1 MVKVSLPLTIRNIRV
16 FANDVAVV
24 AKNPSDFMGTHLGES
39 EKLTKGILASTTG
52 KVLVID
58 EAYGLDCGSNK
69 GAADPYKTAV
79 VDTIV
84 AEVQST
90 PGEDRCVL
98 LLGYKEQ
105 MEAMFEN
112 VNPGLSRRFPISSAF
127 TFEDFT
133 QEELGRILELKL
145 RQSGFK
151 AMDQGKR
158 VALEVLDR
166 ARNRPNFGNA
176 GEVDILLNSAKARHQ
191 KRVSEG
197 ATKQPELEA
206 VDFDED
212 FDRAE
217 RSETNIRMLFKDTVG
232 CDQIVSILEGYQ
244 AQVHSHKK
252 LDLDPKEGVPFTF
265 LFRGPPGTGKT
276 STARKMGKVFYDM
289 GFLAKAEVVEC
300 SASDLVGQYVGHTGP
315 QVRKK
320 LDNALG
326 RVLFIDE
333 AYRLAE
339 GHFAK
344 EAVDELVDCLT
355 KERYQ
360 GRMVV
365 ILAGYDDDINRLLS
379 VNPGLSS
386 RFPEVVSFN
395 SLAPGEWI
403 ELLLTRL
410 RQKQNRIK
418 GKAKLDISAL
428 ERMDPHLEEA
438 LWEAFKKLAELKG
451 WANARDVETL
461 VKSIFGKV
469 IKRGDGP
476 RLVVSGELVKG
487 ELDAMYEERKK
498 RDLVEPRVAAPSPVK
513 SRDFGSSSPA
523 TSTSTSTKT
532 STSTPDAPLDGK
544 PDELKQK
551 ASDKGEASLR
561 DAGVS
566 DEVWE
571 QLELDK
577 QAEAARKKRAESLRR
592 KLASEASEALRQRIV
607 DELIKEEERVKRE
620 AEEKK
625 KLHETG
631 LCPAGFEW
639 IRQEGGYR
647 CAGGSHFAG
656 DGGLG

>member
-1 MVKVSLPLTIRNIRV
+1 M
-16 FANDVAVV
+16 
-24 AKNPSDFMGTHLGES
+24 
-39 EKLTKGILASTTG
+39 TKGILASTIG

-58 EAYGLDCGSNK
+58 EAYSLGSDSNN
-69 GAADPYKTAV
+69 GYTDPYKTAV

-90 PGEDRCVL
+90 PGENRCVL

-112 VNPGLSRRFPISSAF
+112 VNPGLSRRFPIASAF
-127 TFEDFT
+127 TFEDFS
-133 QEELGRILELKL
+133 QEELGRILDLKL
-145 RQSGFK
+145 RQGGFK
-151 AMDQGKR
+151 ATDQGKR

-176 GEVDILLNSAKARHQ
+176 GEVDILLDSAKARHQ
-191 KRVSEG
+191 KRVSAG
-197 ATKQPELEA
+197 ATKRHELEA
-206 VDFDED
+206 VDFDEE

-217 RSETNIRMLFKDTVG
+217 RSETNIGMLFKDTVG
-232 CDQIVSILEGYQ
+232 CDGIVSILEGYQ
-244 AQVHSHKK
+244 AQVRALKK
-252 LDLDPKEGVPFTF
+252 HDLDPKEGVPFTF

-276 STARKMGKVFYDM
+276 STARKMGKVFYDL
-289 GFLAKAEVVEC
+289 GFLTKAEVVEC

-315 QVRKK
+315 RVRKR

-326 RVLFIDE
+326 RVLFVDE

-365 ILAGYDDDINRLLS
+365 ILAGYDEDINRLLA

-386 RFPEVVSFN
+386 RFPEVISFS
-395 SLAPGEWI
+395 SLAPGECI
-403 ELLLTRL
+403 MLLVKRL
-410 RQKQNRIK
+410 KQKRDKLKPK
-418 GKAKLDISAL
+418 GKLDLSAL
-428 ERMDPHLEEA
+428 ELMDPQLESDLLEG
-438 LWEAFKKLAELKG
+438 FKKLAELKG

-461 VKSIFGKV
+461 AKSIFGKV
-469 IKRGDGP
+469 IKRGDG
-476 RLVVSGELVKG
+476 LVVSGDIVKG

-498 RDLVEPRVAAPSPVK
+498 RDGVGPRVAAHYPVQ
-513 SRDFGSSSPA
+513 SRGFEPPGPA
-523 TSTSTSTKT
+523 TSTSTKT
-532 STSTPDAPLDGK
+532 STSASGAPPDGK
-544 PDELKQK
+544 PDEPKTK
-551 ASDKGEASLR
+551 ASGKGEASVR

-571 QLELDK
+571 QLEQDK
-577 QAEAARKKRAESLRR
+577 QAEAARKKRAESLKR
-592 KLASEASEALRQRIV
+592 KLATEASEALRQRIV
-607 DELIKEEERVKRE
+607 DELIKEEERMEKE

-625 KLHETG
+625 KLKERG
-631 LCPAGFEW
+631 LCPMGYEW
-639 IRQEGGYR
+639 IRQGDGYR
-647 CAGGSHFAG
+647 CAGGSHFVG
-656 DGGLG
+656 DGEMA

>member
-1 MVKVSLPLTIRNIRV
+1 M
-16 FANDVAVV
+16 
-24 AKNPSDFMGTHLGES
+24 
-39 EKLTKGILASTTG
+39 TKGILASTVG

-58 EAYGLDCGSNK
+58 EAYGLDNGSSK
-69 GAADPYKTAV
+69 GYTDPFKTAV
-79 VDTIV
+79 IDTIV

-105 MEAMFEN
+105 MEAMFEK

-145 RQSGFK
+145 KESGFK
-151 AMDQGKR
+151 ATDQGKR

-176 GEVDILLNSAKARHQ
+176 GEVDILLDGAKARHQ
-191 KRVSEG
+191 KRVSAG
-197 ATKQPELEA
+197 ATKRPELEA
-206 VDFDED
+206 VDFDEE

-217 RSETNIRMLFKDTVG
+217 RSETNIGMLFKGTVG
-232 CDQIVSILEGYQ
+232 CDEIVSTLEGYQ
-244 AQVHSHKK
+244 AQVRALKK
-252 LDLDPKEGVPFTF
+252 HDLDPKEGVPFTF

-276 STARKMGKVFYDM
+276 STAKKMGKVFYDM

-344 EAVDELVDCLT
+344 EAVDELVECLT

-360 GRMVV
+360 GKMVV

-386 RFPEVVSFN
+386 RFSEVISFN
-395 SLAPGEWI
+395 SLAPEKCI
-403 ELLLTRL
+403 ELLVRRL
-410 RQKQNRIK
+410 DQKRDK
-418 GKAKLDISAL
+418 MKSKAKLDLSAL
-428 ERMDPHLEEA
+428 EPMNPRLESDFSER
-438 LWEAFKKLAELKG
+438 FKKLAELKG

-461 VKSIFGKV
+461 AKSIFGKV
-469 IKRGDGP
+469 IKREDGP
-476 RLVVSGELVKG
+476 RLVVSGDIVKG
-487 ELDAMYEERKK
+487 ELDTMYEERKK
-498 RDLVEPRVAAPSPVK
+498 RDGVEPRVAAHYPVQ
-513 SRDFGSSSPA
+513 SRDFEPHGPA
-523 TSTSTSTKT
+523 TSTSTKT
-532 STSTPDAPLDGK
+532 STSASDAPPDGK
-544 PDELKQK
+544 PDEPKQK
-551 ASDKGEASLR
+551 TSDKGESSIR

-571 QLELDK
+571 QLEQDK

-607 DELIKEEERVKRE
+607 NELIEEEERMKKE

-625 KLHETG
+625 RLKERG

-647 CAGGSHFAG
+647 CAGGAHFVG
-656 DGGLG
+656 DGDIA